1 MPKQILNEEK
11 IVATAITLITN
22 GREVTF
28 SSVAKQLGTRSQ
40 ALYTYFANADE
51 LRYAVVASVVKHIAD
66 QLKSVLF
73 GQSGKVAIVKFAQF
87 IRQKALSNVQLSRF
101 VLAAP
106 RTNDIVSV
114 VSAFDELKQMLDQ
127 LLGSVYSEATV
138 LILASRCIR
147 DLIIGDVLNVG
158 AGWFTNPEITPDES
172 FEKLLDE
179 NLAMLARMNV
189 NQG

>member
-11 IVATAITLITN
+11 IVETAITLITN
-22 GREVTF
+22 YREVTF

-51 LRYAVVASVVKHIAD
+51 LRYAVVASVVKDIAD
-66 QLKSVLF
+66 QLKNVLF
-73 GQSGKVAIVKFAQF
+73 GQSGKSAIVQFAKF

-106 RTNDIVSV
+106 RTNDIESV
-114 VSAFDELKQMLDQ
+114 VSAFAELKQMLDR
-127 LLGSVYSEATV
+127 LLGSVYSDPTV
-138 LILASRCIR
+138 LMLASRCIR
-147 DLIIGDVLNVG
+147 DFIIGDVLNVG
-158 AGWFTNPEITPDES
+158 AGWFTNPEITPTES

-179 NLAMLARMNV
+179 NLAMLTRMND